1 MRAAPIHAPMED
13 APTSVDPP
21 RIRRVRGARVRPERP
36 PEAEARAGP
45 AFHGVRGDPG
55 NRLARA
61 PLTAVRIREAIAL
74 RNHRIDQAERAPPPR
89 AGPARVPIDWVRSRD
104 ANQQIR
110 QTGPDRLRILR
121 TGAGR
126 PGPNPRHPHRPVTPL
141 TPAVS
146 VAIDGLVYTV
156 VVTPGATPEA
166 TARLL
171 AERLKGRYHV
181 EIREVSASSATVR
194 LEPPILRN
202 ADPRRAH

>member
-1 MRAAPIHAPMED
+1 MRAAPIQAPMED

-21 RIRRVRGARVRPERP
+21 RIRRLRGGRVRPERP

-45 AFHGVRGDPG
+45 EFLGLRGDPG
-55 NRLARA
+55 NRLTRA

-104 ANQQIR
+104 ASQQIR
-110 QTGPDRLRILR
+110 QTGPDRVRIQR

-126 PGPNPRHPHRPVTPL
+126 PGPNPRHPQRPVTPL

-156 VVTPGATPEA
+156 VVTPGATPA
-166 TARLL
+166 CTARRL
-171 AERLKGRYHV
+171 AERLDGRYRV
-181 EIREVSASSATVR
+181 EIQQVSASSATVC
-194 LEPPILRN
+194 LGPPILRTTDTN
-202 ADPRRAH
+202 AAH